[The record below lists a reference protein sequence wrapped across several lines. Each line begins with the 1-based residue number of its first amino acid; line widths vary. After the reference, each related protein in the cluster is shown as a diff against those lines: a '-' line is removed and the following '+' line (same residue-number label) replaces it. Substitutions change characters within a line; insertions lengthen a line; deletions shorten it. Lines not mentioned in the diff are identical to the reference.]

1 MVASASAS
9 LIDATRGAAP
19 ARFGRLRHIALASFY
34 FGLSFTWLPYPAVLL
49 QSQIRHFF
57 GNPNEQVAMIG
68 YTTAAGAVFA
78 VLVPP
83 LVGAFSDRLTT
94 PWGRRRPLVVAGML
108 MSLVG
113 IVLMWTAQSYPQLL
127 VGHLV
132 TQIFL
137 NGSAAAYYAIIPDVV
152 PEPEFGK
159 ASGFL
164 AVMTLGGGL
173 VGFAMTGVLSGL
185 HRVLLSYPVMAI
197 VLALSVL
204 PVLWAGSQEGRRPIH
219 ASPRR
224 SARQVAVDFLQPL
237 WAGDFAW
244 VIFTRTMVSAGVAAV
259 FYFLSPFFQHV
270 VGVSNPDQFTSY
282 WLLVAFASTLL
293 PGLLGGAASDR
304 YGRKPFVYAAGA
316 LQILV
321 AVYFIAFYPTQ
332 TWVVLLLGAVYGIG
346 YGLYVAVDW
355 ALACDTI
362 PDRAKSAKD
371 MGLFHVGQTLPS
383 AVIPAVEGP
392 LIAHFNEQAANSG
405 YRVAFASV
413 IVFFVLGTVFVSRIR
428 SGSRPRDAAVS
439 PESVGS
445 PS

>member
-1 MVASASAS
+1 MVATDRVS
-9 LIDATRGAAP
+9 LVGTAQDTGPAA
-19 ARFGRLRHIALASFY
+19 FGRLRHLSLASLY

-49 QSQIRHFF
+49 QSQIRGFF
-57 GNPNEQVAMIG
+57 HPDQVNTMIG

-94 PWGRRRPLVVAGML
+94 RWGRRRPLVVAGIL
-108 MSLVG
+108 LSLVG
-113 IVLMWTAQSYPQLL
+113 LFLMWTAHSYTQLL
-127 VGHLV
+127 AGHLV

-152 PEPEFGK
+152 PEREFGK

-173 VGFAMTGVLSGL
+173 VGFAMTGVLAGL
-185 HRVLLSYPVMAI
+185 HAVLLSYPLMAA

-204 PVLWAGSQEGRRPIH
+204 PVLWAGGQEGKRRIE
-219 ASPRR
+219 AGPRLR
-224 SARQVAVDFLQPL
+224 PWRAVVDFLQPL

-244 VIFTRTMVSAGVAAV
+244 VIFTRMMVSAGVGAV

-270 VGVSNPDQFTSY
+270 VGVANPDQFTSY

-316 LQILV
+316 IQILV
-321 AVYFIAFYPTQ
+321 AVYFIALYPKQ
-332 TWVVLLLGAVYGIG
+332 VWVVLLLGAVYGIG

-355 ALACDTI
+355 ALACDTV

-371 MGLFHVGQTLPS
+371 MGLFHVGQTLPAS
-383 AVIPAVEGP
+383 IIPAIEGP
-392 LIAHFNEQAANSG
+392 LIDHFNRQAANSG

-413 IVFFVLGTVFVSRIR
+413 IVFFILGTVFVSRIR
-428 SGSRPRDAAVS
+428 SSPGPRARGAS
-439 PESVGS
+439 PEGVSARA
-445 PS
+445 

>member
-1 MVASASAS
+1 MVGTGRLS
-9 LIDATRGAAP
+9 LVETSHGA
-19 ARFGRLRHIALASFY
+19 ARFGHLRHIALASFY

-49 QSQIRHFF
+49 QSQIRGFF
-57 GNPNEQVAMIG
+57 HPDQVNTMIG

-94 PWGRRRPLVVAGML
+94 PWGRRRPLVVAGIL
-108 MSLVG
+108 LSLVG
-113 IVLMWTAQSYPQLL
+113 IVLMWTAPSYPQLL

-152 PEPEFGK
+152 PEREFGK

-173 VGFAMTGVLSGL
+173 VGFAMTGVLAGL
-185 HRVLLSYPVMAI
+185 HLVLLSYPVMAA

-204 PVLWAGSQEGRRPIH
+204 PVLWAGSDEGKRQIVTG
-219 ASPRR
+219 PRLGPGR
-224 SARQVAVDFLQPL
+224 AVIDFLQPL

-244 VIFTRTMVSAGVAAV
+244 VIFTRMMVSAGVGAV

-304 YGRKPFVYAAGA
+304 YGRKPFVYGAGA
-316 LQILV
+316 IQILV
-321 AVYFIAFYPTQ
+321 AVYFIALYPKQ
-332 TWVVLLLGAVYGIG
+332 IWVVLVLGAVYGIG

-355 ALACDTI
+355 ALACDTV
-362 PDRAKSAKD
+362 PDRAKAAKD
-371 MGLFHVGQTLPS
+371 MGLFHVGQTLPAS
-383 AVIPAVEGP
+383 IIPAIEGP
-392 LIAHFNEQAANSG
+392 LIDHFNRQAANSG

-428 SGSRPRDAAVS
+428 SDPRGRAEDVS
-439 PESVGS
+439 PEGVGTRA
-445 PS
+445 

>member
-1 MVASASAS
+1 MVATDSGS
-9 LIDATRGAAP
+9 LVETSHAKAP
-19 ARFGRLRHIALASFY
+19 AGLGHLQHIALASLY

-49 QSQIRHFF
+49 QSQIRGFF
-57 GNPNEQVAMIG
+57 HPDQVNTMIG

-94 PWGRRRPLVVAGML
+94 PWGRRRPLVVAGIL
-108 MSLVG
+108 LSLVG
-113 IVLMWTAQSYPQLL
+113 IFLMWTAHSYTQLL
-127 VGHLV
+127 AGHLV

-152 PEPEFGK
+152 PEHEFGK

-173 VGFAMTGVLSGL
+173 VGFAMTGVLAGL
-185 HRVLLSYPVMAI
+185 HAVLLSFPVMAV

-204 PVLWAGSQEGRRPIH
+204 PVLWAGRQEGRRRIEAGPRL
-219 ASPRR
+219 SPRR
-224 SARQVAVDFLQPL
+224 AVVDFLQPL

-244 VIFTRTMVSAGVAAV
+244 VIFTRMMVSAGVGAV

-316 LQILV
+316 IQILV
-321 AVYFIAFYPTQ
+321 AIYFIALYPKQ
-332 TWVVLLLGAVYGIG
+332 IWVVLLLGAVYGIG

-355 ALACDTI
+355 ALACDTV

-371 MGLFHVGQTLPS
+371 MGLFHVGQTLPAS
-383 AVIPAVEGP
+383 IIPAIEGP
-392 LIAHFNEQAANSG
+392 LIDHFNRQAANSG

-428 SGSRPRDAAVS
+428 SSPRPRTQGDL
-439 PESVGS
+439 PEGAGARA
-445 PS
+445 

>member
-1 MVASASAS
+1 MVATESAT
-9 LIDATRGAAP
+9 LVKTTNGAAP
-19 ARFGRLRHIALASFY
+19 IRFGNLRHIALASFY

-49 QSQIRHFF
+49 QSQLRGFF
-57 GNPNEQVAMIG
+57 HPDQVIAMIG

-94 PWGRRRPLVVAGML
+94 PWGRRRPLVVVGIL
-108 MSLVG
+108 MSLIG
-113 IVLMWTAQSYPQLL
+113 IFLMWTARSYPQLL
-127 VGHLV
+127 AGHLI

-152 PEPEFGK
+152 PEQEFGT

-173 VGFAMTGVLSGL
+173 VGFAMTGVLAGL
-185 HRVLLSYPVMAI
+185 HVVLLSYPVMAA

-204 PVLWAGSQEGRRPIH
+204 PVLWAGSEEGKRPIQT
-219 ASPRR
+219 SPRR
-224 SARQVAVDFLQPL
+224 SPQQAVVDFLRPF
-237 WAGDFAW
+237 WVGDFAW
-244 VIFTRTMVSAGVAAV
+244 VIFTRMMVSAGISAV

-316 LQILV
+316 IQILV
-321 AVYFIAFYPTQ
+321 AVYFIALYPKQ
-332 TWVVLLLGAVYGIG
+332 IWVVLVLGALYGIG

-371 MGLFHVGQTLPS
+371 MGLFHIGQTLPAS
-383 AVIPAVEGP
+383 IIPAVEGP
-392 LIAHFNEQAANSG
+392 LIAHFNQQATNSG

-428 SGSRPRDAAVS
+428 SDPRRPERATSPKGAGSRA
-439 PESVGS
+439 
-445 PS
+445 

>member
-1 MVASASAS
+1 MVATDRVSLAGSAHR
-9 LIDATRGAAP
+9 TGPAA
-19 ARFGRLRHIALASFY
+19 FGRLRHLSLASLY

-49 QSQIRHFF
+49 QSQIRGFF
-57 GNPNEQVAMIG
+57 HPDQVNTMIG

-94 PWGRRRPLVVAGML
+94 PWGRRRPLVVAGIL
-108 MSLVG
+108 LSLVG
-113 IVLMWTAQSYPQLL
+113 ILLMWTAHSYAQLL
-127 VGHLV
+127 AGHLI

-152 PEPEFGK
+152 PEHEYGK

-173 VGFAMTGVLSGL
+173 VGFAMTGVLAGL
-185 HRVLLSYPVMAI
+185 HAVLLSYPVMAG
-197 VLALSVL
+197 VLVLSVL
-204 PVLWAGSQEGRRPIH
+204 PVLWAGSQEGRRRIEAGPRL
-219 ASPRR
+219 SPRR
-224 SARQVAVDFLQPL
+224 AVVEFLQPL

-244 VIFTRTMVSAGVAAV
+244 VIFTRMMVSAGVGAV

-270 VGVSNPDQFTSY
+270 VGVANPDQFTSY

-304 YGRKPFVYAAGA
+304 YGRKPFVYGAGA
-316 LQILV
+316 IQILV
-321 AVYFIAFYPTQ
+321 AVYFIALYPKQ
-332 TWVVLLLGAVYGIG
+332 VWVVLLLGAVYGIG
-346 YGLYVAVDW
+346 YGLYIAVDW

-371 MGLFHVGQTLPS
+371 MGLFHVGQTLPAS
-383 AVIPAVEGP
+383 IIPAIEGP
-392 LIAHFNEQAANSG
+392 LIDHFNRQAANSG

-428 SGSRPRDAAVS
+428 SVPKTDGR
-439 PESVGS
+439 
-445 PS
+445 

>member
-1 MVASASAS
+1 MVATDRVS
-9 LIDATRGAAP
+9 LVGTAHGTGAA
-19 ARFGRLRHIALASFY
+19 AFGRLRHLSLASLY
-34 FGLSFTWLPYPAVLL
+34 FGLSFTWLPYPAILL
-49 QSQIRHFF
+49 QSQIRGFF
-57 GNPNEQVAMIG
+57 HPDQVNTMIG

-94 PWGRRRPLVVAGML
+94 PWGRRRPLVVVGIL
-108 MSLVG
+108 LSLVG
-113 IVLMWTAQSYPQLL
+113 IFLMWTAHSYTQLL
-127 VGHLV
+127 AGHLV

-152 PEPEFGK
+152 PEQEFGK

-173 VGFAMTGVLSGL
+173 VGFAMTGVLAGL
-185 HRVLLSYPVMAI
+185 HAVLLSYPLMAA
-197 VLALSVL
+197 VLTLSVL
-204 PVLWAGSQEGRRPIH
+204 PVLWAGAQEGRRRIE
-219 ASPRR
+219 AGRRLSPWR
-224 SARQVAVDFLQPL
+224 AVVDFLQPL

-244 VIFTRTMVSAGVAAV
+244 VIFTRMMVSAGVGAV

-270 VGVSNPDQFTSY
+270 VGVANPDQFTSY

-316 LQILV
+316 IQILV
-321 AVYFIAFYPTQ
+321 AVYFIALYPKQ
-332 TWVVLLLGAVYGIG
+332 MWVVLLLGAVYGIG

-371 MGLFHVGQTLPS
+371 MGLFHVGQTLPAS
-383 AVIPAVEGP
+383 IIPAIEGP
-392 LIAHFNEQAANSG
+392 LIDHFNRQAANSG

-428 SGSRPRDAAVS
+428 SGPKRNGTDS
-439 PESVGS
+439 ET
-445 PS
+445 

>member
-1 MVASASAS
+1 MAATDRVSLVGTAQGPASV
-9 LIDATRGAAP
+9 G
-19 ARFGRLRHIALASFY
+19 FGRLRHLSLASLY

-49 QSQIRHFF
+49 QSQIRGFF
-57 GNPNEQVAMIG
+57 HPDQVNTMIG

-94 PWGRRRPLVVAGML
+94 PWGRRRPLVVAGIA
-108 MSLVG
+108 MSLFG
-113 IVLMWTAQSYPQLL
+113 IFLMWTAHSYTQLL
-127 VGHLV
+127 AGHLV

-152 PEPEFGK
+152 PEREFGK

-173 VGFAMTGVLSGL
+173 VGFAMTGVLAGL
-185 HRVLLSYPVMAI
+185 HAVLLSYPVMAA
-197 VLALSVL
+197 VLMLSVL
-204 PVLWAGSQEGRRPIH
+204 PVLWAGSQEGQRHIEAGQRL
-219 ASPRR
+219 SPRR
-224 SARQVAVDFLQPL
+224 AVIDFLRPL

-244 VIFTRTMVSAGVAAV
+244 VIFTRMMVSAGVGAV

-270 VGVSNPDQFTSY
+270 VGVANPDQFTSY

-316 LQILV
+316 IQILV
-321 AVYFIAFYPTQ
+321 AVYFIALYPKQ
-332 TWVVLLLGAVYGIG
+332 IWVVLLLGAVYGIG

-355 ALACDTI
+355 ALACDTV

-371 MGLFHVGQTLPS
+371 MGLFHVGQTLPAS
-383 AVIPAVEGP
+383 IIPAIEGP
-392 LIAHFNEQAANSG
+392 LIDHFNRQSANSG

-428 SGSRPRDAAVS
+428 SGPRPPAQSAPAQS
-439 PESVGS
+439 Q
-445 PS
+445 

>member
-1 MVASASAS
+1 MVATESAT
-9 LIDATRGAAP
+9 LVKTTNGAAP
-19 ARFGRLRHIALASFY
+19 IRFGNLRHIALASFY

-49 QSQIRHFF
+49 QSQLRGFF
-57 GNPNEQVAMIG
+57 HPDQVIAMIG

-94 PWGRRRPLVVAGML
+94 PWGRRRPLLVVGIL
-108 MSLVG
+108 MSLIG
-113 IVLMWTAQSYPQLL
+113 IFLMWTARSYPQLL
-127 VGHLV
+127 AGHLI

-137 NGSAAAYYAIIPDVV
+137 NGSAAAYYAIVPDVV
-152 PEPEFGK
+152 PEQEFGK

-173 VGFAMTGVLSGL
+173 VGFAMTGVLAGL
-185 HRVLLSYPVMAI
+185 HMVLLSYPVMAA

-204 PVLWAGSQEGRRPIH
+204 PVLWAGSEEGKRPIQT
-219 ASPRR
+219 SPRR
-224 SARQVAVDFLQPL
+224 SPRQAVADFLQPL
-237 WAGDFAW
+237 WVGDFAW
-244 VIFTRTMVSAGVAAV
+244 VIFTRMMVSAGVSAV

-316 LQILV
+316 IQILV
-321 AVYFIAFYPTQ
+321 AVYFIALYPKQ
-332 TWVVLLLGAVYGIG
+332 IWVVLVLGALYGIG

-371 MGLFHVGQTLPS
+371 MGLFHVGQTLPAS
-383 AVIPAVEGP
+383 IIPAVEGP
-392 LIAHFNEQAANSG
+392 LIAHFNQQATNSG

-428 SGSRPRDAAVS
+428 SDPRRPERAASPKGAGSRA
-439 PESVGS
+439 
-445 PS
+445 